1 MIRHLAIIS
10 GLLILHICSL
20 SAQTVGAE
28 VGAQAGVSHYFGDI
42 NPDYGLSRPGLS
54 AGILGRYSFNNRIAI
69 KASLNYAR
77 VSGFDS
83 DSDNEFQL
91 RRNLDFK
98 SDLLNGGF
106 QLEFNFL
113 PFVHGDRDRFFT
125 PYLFGG
131 ASMTYFNPKT
141 KLNGTKYAL
150 RDFGTEGQDE
160 GDEYNISTAGWL
172 YGGGIKYSLN
182 YHWSINVELAIH
194 ELFTDYLDD
203 VSTVYP
209 EPFDLQLERG
219 DIALLLSDRSIVA
232 EGQPAIGEP
241 GRQRGNSAND
251 DAYAVLTVGVTYF
264 LGKLKCPPISRNY

>member
-1 MIRHLAIIS
+1 MIRHLAILI
-10 GLLILHICSL
+10 GLLILNTYPL
-20 SAQTVGAE
+20 SAQSVGAE
-28 VGAQAGVSHYFGDI
+28 VGIQAGAAHYFGDI
-42 NPDYGLSRPGLS
+42 NPDYGLNRPGLS
-54 AGILGRYSFNNRIAI
+54 AGLIGRYSFNNRIAV
-69 KASLNYAR
+69 KASFNYAR

-98 SDLLNGGF
+98 SDILNGGLQF
-106 QLEFNFL
+106 EFNFL
-113 PFVHGDRDRFFT
+113 PFVHGDKDRFFT
-125 PYLFGG
+125 PYIFGG
-131 ASMTYFNPKT
+131 ASMSYFNPKT
-141 KLNGTKYAL
+141 EFEGTKYNL
-150 RDFGTEGQDE
+150 RDFGTEGQGE
-160 GDEYNISTAGWL
+160 GDEYNITTAGWL

-182 YHWSINVELAIH
+182 YHWSINVELSMH

-209 EPFDLQLERG
+209 IPFDLFLEHG
-219 DIALLLSDRSIVA
+219 QIAVELSDRSIVA

-251 DAYAVLTVGVTYF
+251 DSYAILNVGVTYF